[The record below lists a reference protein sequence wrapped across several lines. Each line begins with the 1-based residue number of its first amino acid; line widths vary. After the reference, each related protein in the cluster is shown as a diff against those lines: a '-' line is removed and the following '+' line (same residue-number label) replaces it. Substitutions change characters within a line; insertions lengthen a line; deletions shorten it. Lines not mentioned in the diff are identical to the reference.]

1 MSDEGTRQTITLYNV
16 SDHATLT
23 EFQAAYPTKVL
34 VKLQFWFQ
42 LQHNLGIGSRNK
54 SSASLSSVTNWKLH
68 YFPRVSDT
76 SGVNVE
82 INIYHCLTSHIWTYY
97 TWQFNK
103 TRELDFQ
110 VFSTICEKD
119 TQSHILIAIVFFL
132 CPVIPSLNK

>member
-1 MSDEGTRQTITLYNV
+1 MSAEGTSQTITLYNV
-16 SDHATLT
+16 SDHAMLM

-54 SSASLSSVTNWKLH
+54 SNVSFSSVMNWKLC
-68 YFPRVSDT
+68 YFSRVSDT

-82 INIYHCLTSHIWTYY
+82 ININHFITSHIWKYY
-97 TWQFNK
+97 TWQFYK

-110 VFSTICEKD
+110 VFPAIYEKD
-119 TQSHILIAIVFFL
+119 TQSHILITVIFFY
-132 CPVIPSLNK
+132 VQ